1 MTTARIKLPPKLIP
15 VFSGLA
21 RYRGARGGR
30 GSAKTRSFAL
40 MTAVRAYMFAEAGVS
55 GVILCGRE
63 YMNSLED
70 SSMEEVK
77 QAIRSEPWLDAYF
90 DIGDKYIRTK
100 NKRVA
105 YAFAGLRHNL
115 DSIKSKARILIA
127 WIDEAENVSETAYI
141 KLLPT
146 VRENGSEVW
155 ITWNPEKDG
164 SPTDQRFV
172 KNPPPGSKIVELNY
186 TDNPWFP
193 DVLEQERLSDR
204 DRLDDQT
211 YAWIWDGA
219 YRENSDAQIL
229 AGKYR
234 VAEFSFED
242 AFDGPYFG
250 LDWGFSQDPTAGVRC
265 GIYDQRLYIEHEAG
279 KVGLENDDI
288 ASFMI
293 ARLPGIELHV
303 VRADSARPETISH
316 VKSKG
321 KNGQRANLPRIE
333 GVEKWKGSVEDGIAH
348 LRSYKEIIIHPRC
361 KKTLHEART
370 YSYKVDRMT
379 GDVLTDIVD
388 ANNHYI
394 DATRYA
400 LGPLIK
406 RSGALGLMLPKRLQG
421 KK

>member
-1 MTTARIKLPPKLIP
+1 
-15 VFSGLA
+15 
-21 RYRGARGGR
+21 
-30 GSAKTRSFAL
+30 

-77 QAIRSEPWLDAYF
+77 QAIRAEPWLDAYF
-90 DIGDKYIRTK
+90 DIGERYIRTR
-100 NKRVA
+100 NRRVS
-105 YAFAGLRHNL
+105 YTFAGLRHNL

-127 WIDEAENVSETAYI
+127 WLDEAENISEVAYQ

-146 VRENGSEVW
+146 VRESDSEVW
-155 ITWNPEKDG
+155 LTWNPEVDG

-172 KNPPPGSKIVELNY
+172 KSPPAGAKIVELNY

-193 DVLEQERLSDR
+193 DVLEQERLADR
-204 DRLDDQT
+204 ERLDDQT

-219 YRENSDAQIL
+219 YRENSEAQIL

-234 VAEFSFED
+234 VAEFEP
-242 AFDGPYFG
+242 AAHWDGPYYG
-250 LDWGFSQDPTAGVRC
+250 LDWGFSQDPTAGVKC
-265 GIYDQRLYIEHEAG
+265 WVGDGRLWIEYEAG

-293 ARLPGIELHV
+293 ERLPDIERHV

-316 VKSKG
+316 VKATGNSV
-321 KNGQRANLPRIE
+321 RLSLPRIV

-348 LRSYKEIIIHPRC
+348 LRSYKEIVIHPRC
-361 KKTLHEART
+361 SHTLREARL
-370 YSYKVDRMT
+370 YSYKVDRLS

-388 ANNHYI
+388 ANNHYM

-400 LGPLIK
+400 LGPLI
-406 RSGALGLMLPKRLQG
+406 QG
-421 KK
+421 KRPMKINPSAMRRA